1 MWWDRQWWGQVL
13 REPLMVTRGAPTL
26 PREDQVERE
35 KQNHSQL
42 RMGRKSSRALGRVES
57 DGGRARAELY
67 LASLANR
74 DLPSG
79 WP

>member
-35 KQNHSQL
+35 KKFILNCAWAVNQ
-42 RMGRKSSRALGRVES
+42 VEPL
-57 DGGRARAELY
+57 DGW
-67 LASLANR
+67 
-74 DLPSG
+74 DLTVGGHGPNCT
-79 WP
+79 